1 MIKFSDWL
9 DIREMSATG
18 RRKRQA
24 ALGLAPPVADI
35 FSRSTPAPWEVERLE
50 KALKKSHKK
59 KKKKKKIDEAKKKQA
74 IVHND
79 IDSFIKSV
87 EMLAKDVWELDLLKK
102 KKAAEDKMDQIA
114 KRNTGGK
121 KPEKPEKPKAEEPKK
136 TDKPEDK
143 PIDKKEKDGTRR
155 SSISRR
161 DSTEQPSG
169 KSVSPKDQPKP
180 RANSRPKLRPS
191 GEEE

>member
-9 DIREMSATG
+9 QIRETSAST
-18 RRKRQA
+18 RRRRQA

-35 FSRSTPAPWEVERLE
+35 FSRSTPAPWEVERLT
-50 KALKKSHKK
+50 KSLKKSKK
-59 KKKKKKIDEAKKKQA
+59 KKKHKKIEEAKKKQP

-102 KKAAEDKMDQIA
+102 KKAAQDKMDQIS

-121 KPEKPEKPKAEEPKK
+121 KPEKPEEKPTEE
-136 TDKPEDK
+136 KPEDK
-143 PIDKKEKDGTRR
+143 TADKSEEKPIEKQEKPSVRR
-155 SSISRR
+155 IKPELVGR
-161 DSTEQPSG
+161 
-169 KSVSPKDQPKP
+169 KSAPKSKPAKPTIKP
-180 RANSRPKLRPS
+180 RSKVGKQEL
-191 GEEE
+191 ED